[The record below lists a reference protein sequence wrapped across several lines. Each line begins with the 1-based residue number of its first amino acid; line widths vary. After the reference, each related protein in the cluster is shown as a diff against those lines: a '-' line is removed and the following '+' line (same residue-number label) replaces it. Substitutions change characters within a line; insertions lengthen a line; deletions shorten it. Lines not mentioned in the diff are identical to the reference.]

1 MNISGF
7 AQETMCFVGQQL
19 VFEEAEKVINSLTG
33 SDFNAKQIERV
44 CHLYGGIVDEE
55 INQSVIDGCH
65 VEYSDQERSELH
77 YLMVDGAMYPTREK
91 GEPWREVKLGRVIR
105 AGNILPLCKDRNF
118 VDGSIYVAHLG
129 SAKDF
134 FPRLEYE
141 IEGLDNLAIVSDGA
155 KWIWNWAD
163 DLYPGARKILD
174 YFHAAEHL
182 CEFARDC
189 IKDEEMRRQWL
200 DVQREALLEKDP
212 ESVIKAI
219 EQLQL
224 DGKAAEKKRNNLL
237 GYYRENIERMRYRTF
252 REQGLFIGSGAIES
266 AHKAVLQERL
276 KLSGQHWSLDGL
288 QKMAQLRATYKSNR
302 WHKIVE
308 YAKNAA

>member
-1 MNISGF
+1 MNISSF

-19 VFEEAEKVINSLTG
+19 VFEEAENVLNSLTG

-44 CHLYGGIVDEE
+44 CHLYGGMVEEE
-55 INQSVIDGCH
+55 IRQSVIDGCH

-91 GEPWREVKLGRVIR
+91 GAPWREVKLGRVIR
-105 AGNILPLCKDRNF
+105 SGNILPLCKDRNF

-129 SAKDF
+129 SAKEF

-141 IEGLDNLAIVSDGA
+141 IEGLDNLVIVSDGA

-163 DLYPGARKILD
+163 DLYPHARKILD
-174 YFHAAEHL
+174 YFHACEHL

-189 IKDEEMRRQWL
+189 IKDEDMRRQWL
-200 DVQREALLEKDP
+200 DVQREALQEKDP
-212 ESVIKAI
+212 ETVISAI
-219 EQLQL
+219 EQLPL
-224 DGKAAEKKRNNLL
+224 DNKTSEKKRTGLL
-237 GYYRENIERMRYRTF
+237 GYYRANLERMRYREF
-252 REQGLFIGSGAIES
+252 RAQGLFIGSGAIES

-288 QKMAQLRATYKSNR
+288 QKMAQLRTTYKSNR
-302 WHKIVE
+302 WHKIE
-308 YAKNAA
+308 DFAKNAA